1 MIIKSSNVPAPVTD
15 PLCVGPSSYI
25 YSFILLLLL
34 NLYRDLVGWE
44 VGVGGRGGGSLGEES
59 GVSGEKPRTWAEH
72 LNSITNN
79 YESELEIKLWN
90 FSL

>member
-1 MIIKSSNVPAPVTD
+1 MVIIKSSNVPAPVTD

-44 VGVGGRGGGSLGEES
+44 VGVGGWGGWGVTGGGKWSFWGKTKNM
-59 GVSGEKPRTWAEH
+59 GGT
-72 LNSITNN
+72 
-79 YESELEIKLWN
+79 SEQHNK
-90 FSL
+90 